1 MKLKFLTIVMGVT
14 FLMLILQGASAGRAA
29 VGGQDRTGAPGSL
42 SGTCIACHAN
52 AATFGTVQIAM
63 VAKDMSGT
71 VVTSYIPGDTLTLE
85 FTVTKTA
92 GTPSGYAMQAVALN
106 SANTNIGSF
115 LAVSTPNTRLSTI
128 ANGRKFIEQS
138 GKNTLG
144 IFRGTWKAPVAGTGN
159 VKVYAVG
166 MAVNGNGSD
175 NGDRTSASTLFT
187 LPEAVTSSITDVPQQ
202 KLSYNIFPIP
212 NNGSFNLQNLGEAGV
227 LDVQIINMQGALVY
241 NKSVFV
247 NSNSSELLQAE
258 NLAPGIYSVQILKGN
273 DVQVLNMVVTH

>member
-1 MKLKFLTIVMGVT
+1 MKLKFLMLLMGAI
-14 FLMLILQGASAGRAA
+14 FFALILQSAAAGRAA

-42 SGTCIACHAN
+42 SGTCTACHTN
-52 AATFGTVQIAM
+52 SATFGTVQIAM

-85 FTVTKTA
+85 FTVTRTA

-106 SANTNIGSF
+106 TANSNIGNF

-128 ANGRKFIEQS
+128 GNGRKFIEQS

-166 MAVNGNGSD
+166 MAVNGNNND
-175 NGDRTSASTLFT
+175 NGDRTSASTQFT
-187 LPEAVTSSITDVPQQ
+187 LTEAITSNLTDIPQQ

-227 LDVQIINMQGALVY
+227 LDVQIINMQGSLVY

-247 NSNSSELLQAE
+247 HSNSSEPLQVE
-258 NLAPGIYSVQILKGN
+258 NLVPGIYQVQILKGT
-273 DVQVLNMVVTH
+273 DIQVLNMVVTH